1 MKRWGHGSVVERDRV
16 YIYGGRMNSSD
27 LNSLLELDL
36 NTMNCQEVKQ
46 EVSLPKGRRK
56 AGLCVKNSLLFVH
69 SGFNGDYTEDF
80 FTISLIRKPS

>member
-16 YIYGGRMNSSD
+16 YIYGGRMNSS
-27 LNSLLELDL
+27 DL

-69 SGFNGDYTEDF
+69 SGFNGDYTDDF